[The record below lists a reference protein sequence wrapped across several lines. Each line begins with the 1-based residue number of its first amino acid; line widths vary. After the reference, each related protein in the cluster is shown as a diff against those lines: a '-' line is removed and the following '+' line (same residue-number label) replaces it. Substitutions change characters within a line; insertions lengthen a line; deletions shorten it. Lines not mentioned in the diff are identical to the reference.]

1 MGKIHQVIVIGLNGE
16 NMTVDLCKTEEE
28 MKAIKVLQLKV
39 MIGERLPGRAG
50 NSMDNIR
57 LIFATSVLDDDK
69 KTLGSYGVQHKS
81 VIQMVMRVPG
91 GVQL

>member
-50 NSMDNIR
+50 TWP
-57 LIFATSVLDDDK
+57 LK
-69 KTLGSYGVQHKS
+69 
-81 VIQMVMRVPG
+81 
-91 GVQL
+91 